1 MTNTI
6 YTITSRERS
15 TPYSTH
21 PTLAD
26 ALTTLEQLTQ
36 SFDFAHY
43 YIEERAEDEDGCSI
57 SRKIHVEFE
66 DWELDDVD
74 FDTMSLHRQR
84 EYLDHAWA
92 RVSRNFR

>member
-1 MTNTI
+1 MTNTT
-6 YTITSRERS
+6 YTITAADRLGA
-15 TPYSTH
+15 YSSH

-26 ALTTLEQLTQ
+26 ALTTLEQLKQ
-36 SFDFAHY
+36 SLDFAHY
-43 YIEERAEDEDGCSI
+43 YIEERAEDESGCSI
-57 SRKIHVEFE
+57 SRKIHVDFE